1 MLILTRKAGESIII
15 DDDIIGNDI
24 KVIILGVTNKQVR
37 IGIDAAKDVAVHRE
51 EIYDRI
57 HTGNIILTEKV

>member
-57 HTGNIILTEKV
+57 RTGNIILTEKV